1 MSIPDEPGRGRW
13 RYGHLVRRVAWKSYQ
28 RGGRLYPVGEL
39 KVLLTPLVA
48 LGAHDDSSVGRG
60 VTIQVPPPT

>member
-48 LGAHDDSSVGRG
+48 IARG
-60 VTIQVPPPT
+60 PR